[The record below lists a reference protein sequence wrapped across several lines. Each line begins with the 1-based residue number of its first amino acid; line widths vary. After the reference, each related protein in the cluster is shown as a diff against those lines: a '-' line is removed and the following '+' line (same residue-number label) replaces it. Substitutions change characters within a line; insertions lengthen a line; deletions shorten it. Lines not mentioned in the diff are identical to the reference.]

1 MNKCQYNSGSNYA
14 REGQWIIA
22 KYLNMCF
29 VTGVVQES
37 RVKYGGKVQH
47 TIISDSPAVLRQ
59 STDVTA
65 YEIRE
70 IGTTFLIE
78 EKDIEHC
85 EFTAELMV

>member
-1 MNKCQYNSGSNYA
+1 MKCKFNAGSNFD

-22 KYLNMCF
+22 KYLGLCF

-59 STDVTA
+59 STDAQA
-65 YEIRE
+65 YEIRP

-85 EFTAELMV
+85 EFCAEAVV

>member
-1 MNKCQYNSGSNYA
+1 MNKCNYNSGSNYA

-29 VTGVVQES
+29 VTGIVQES
-37 RVKYGGKVQH
+37 RVKYGGAVQH
-47 TIISDSPAVLRQ
+47 TIISDSPAVMRIGEQ
-59 STDVTA
+59 T

-78 EKDIEHC
+78 EKDIEYC
-85 EFTAELMV
+85 EFATEPVL